1 MRKDNGIEDIYIG
14 RESNNKSKNSNKF
27 LIIII
32 VIAIILLFLIG
43 TYFFITKSSE
53 NVSKNMFKKGFES
66 SNIIKIA
73 DNSFYVDLY
82 QKLLSK
88 NSEINT
94 KINFSNGNSANS
106 GRKVDLTKFG
116 INLYTK
122 TDTKKDRTYDEIN
135 INFANN
141 DFLTLK
147 LLTDERSYGILQEQ
161 IVNKYIAT
169 RYENSNKMLGINIDS
184 EKLDKALSI
193 KAIDMLPDEKEKY
206 IKNLFNNF
214 MNNVSEDKFEVT
226 ENISLDKNGSSIPV
240 TAYTLSFSQDEFK
253 SYLIS
258 FLSSI
263 KNDEEILKKLSNAS
277 EGVTIDAEIVED
289 RDKSRQI
296 EDIESLVVTE
306 DDESTINLVI
316 RRQEDNE
323 DNHYV
328 IERNTNTSRNE
339 VEINAESSQ
348 RNQTEQ
354 NNNERERER
363 EREPE
368 SESEPESE
376 NNDRIE
382 QETTRNENVQ
392 NTTNNQNVT
401 DNQNT
406 TDNTNNVDTINT
418 NETSTN
424 TIFDGFFQ
432 IVGTS
437 DENTAIN
444 IANEIDEADIQELN
458 VNVVKNRKTYFQSL
472 LDEFE
477 LDTLYI
483 NDFMKDK
490 KALKND
496 DFCNV
501 LRFIIG
507 IKVDEKVSTLKK
519 RIEKYI
525 SEVEDYKGNGL
536 KVIVYVS
543 DEKTEKISFELPNE
557 NKLDIEFL
565 KTSNEENNIKITYL
579 YKGNNSQLFNIQDSI
594 SYSAGQQVDSSGN
607 DTNDKYNGF
616 SLEIDKYTDVSNN
629 NIKLVYQKIDNEEVN
644 EKCTLNL
651 KTIGDIN
658 SNVVKNNATLIISTN
673 KLEEQYTID
682 NNINFSTLNDIEEL
696 NDDNSVFLDELSDED
711 YEKLKN
717 ILQDKIN
724 VVKRAKEQSINLL
737 NENGSSSIFTQNSSS
752 NIVTRDSARAALED
766 KIKQMRRAYERE
778 EVEFTLEALNGLSID
793 GFEVSTTISTDKA
806 IVMVDV
812 YAFSIDKDFNMADVN

>member
-1 MRKDNGIEDIYIG
+1 MRKENGIEDIYIS
-14 RESNNKSKNSNKF
+14 RESNDKSKKSNKF

-32 VIAIILLFLIG
+32 IIAIILLFLIG
-43 TYFFITKSSE
+43 IYFFIMKSSE

-73 DNSFYVDLY
+73 DNSFYTDLY

-106 GRKVDLTKFG
+106 ERKVDLTKFG

-122 TDTKKDRTYDEIN
+122 TDTKKDRTYDEVN

-161 IVNKYIAT
+161 VVNKYIAT
-169 RYENSNKMLGINIDS
+169 RYENSNKMLGINIDT
-184 EKLDKALSI
+184 EKLDEAVSI

-206 IKNLFNNF
+206 IRSLFNNF

-253 SYLIS
+253 SYLIA

-263 KNDEEILKKLSNAS
+263 KNDEEFLKKLSNAS
-277 EGVTIDAEIVED
+277 EGVTIDAKAIDNREQS
-289 RDKSRQI
+289 KQI

-306 DDESTINLVI
+306 DEDSTINLVI
-316 RRQEDNE
+316 RRQDDNE
-323 DNHYV
+323 NNRYV
-328 IERNTNTSRNE
+328 IERNTNSPRNE
-339 VEINAESSQ
+339 IEINAESSQ

-354 NNNERERER
+354 PNNERERE
-363 EREPE
+363 
-368 SESEPESE
+368 SESEAE
-376 NNDRIE
+376 NNDRVE
-382 QETTRNENVQ
+382 QETTQNENIQ
-392 NTTNNQNVT
+392 NITNNQNVVE
-401 DNQNT
+401 NQNT
-406 TDNTNNVDTINT
+406 INTNTTNNIETINT
-418 NETSTN
+418 NETTNN

-437 DENTAIN
+437 DENTN
-444 IANEIDEADIQELN
+444 VDIANEIDEADIQELN
-458 VNVVKNRKTYFQSL
+458 VNVVKNKKTYFQSL

-490 KALKND
+490 KVLKND
-496 DFCNV
+496 DLCNV
-501 LRFIIG
+501 LRFILG
-507 IKVDEKVSTLKK
+507 IKIDEKVSSLKK
-519 RIEKYI
+519 RIEEYI
-525 SEVEDYKGNGL
+525 GEVEDYKGNGL

-543 DEKTEKISFELPNE
+543 DEKTEKISFELPNQ
-557 NKLDIEFL
+557 NKLEIEFL

-579 YKGNNSQLFNIQDSI
+579 YKGDNSQLFNIQDSI
-594 SYSAGQQVDSSGN
+594 SYSAGQQVDSNRS
-607 DTNDKYNGF
+607 DTSDKYNGF

-629 NIKLVYQKIDNEEVN
+629 NLKLLYQKIDNEEVN

-682 NNINFSTLNDIEEL
+682 NNINFSTLNDIEDL
-696 NDDNSVFLDELSDED
+696 NDDNSVFLDELSNED

-717 ILQDKIN
+717 ILQDRIN
-724 VVKRAKEQSINLL
+724 KVKRAKEQSINIL
-737 NENGSSSIFTQNSSS
+737 NENGSSSIFTQKSSS

-766 KIKQMRRAYERE
+766 KIRQMKQAYERE
-778 EVEFTLEALNGLSID
+778 EVEFTIDALNGLSID
-793 GFEVSTTISTDKA
+793 GYDVSTTISTDKA
-806 IVMVDV
+806 IIMVDV
-812 YAFSIDKDFNMADVN
+812 YAFSIDKDFNLADVN